1 MSRLQSIKGSIFKD
15 NTLGDQVY
23 KILISTIAVKYDM
36 KYDSLKARKT
46 KSWQSRSVAF
56 STYNTAGRLDL
67 GHRSEIKRKVMTGT
81 TKTISCIYHKYKN
94 RDRLT

>member
-23 KILISTIAVKYDM
+23 KILISMIAVKYN
-36 KYDSLKARKT
+36 SLEARKT

-67 GHRSEIKRKVMTGT
+67 GHGSEIKRKVMTGI
-81 TKTISCIYHKYKN
+81 TKMISCIYHKYKN